1 MRKNKTGSLF
11 NSKDLC
17 AALHLPVF
25 TSFEQN
31 VKFHLTCLHCFM
43 HYTECIIHVGL
54 QHIHMTDSNVDKP
67 KLNGPVFL
75 TSSMF
80 LSTLQPPQRAAFLP
94 EVCIHGLPNGPSD
107 CHPDDIT
114 KQEQAKECQD
124 FKSRWFLGTAN
135 HCSLYLHLKPRRNK
149 DLHIFSCFNKQAIN
163 YPGTTR
169 TKTSYGRKVG
179 MSNHQRGTCGS

>member
-1 MRKNKTGSLF
+1 
-11 NSKDLC
+11 
-17 AALHLPVF
+17 
-25 TSFEQN
+25 
-31 VKFHLTCLHCFM
+31 
-43 HYTECIIHVGL
+43 
-54 QHIHMTDSNVDKP
+54 MTDSNVDKP

-80 LSTLQPPQRAAFLP
+80 LSTLQPADVTLRRAAFLP

-135 HCSLYLHLKPRRNK
+135 HSSLYLHLKPRRNK
-149 DLHIFSCFNKQAIN
+149 DRHTFSCFNKQAIN
-163 YPGTTR
+163 YPGYFCNKDKDELWEKSR
-169 TKTSYGRKVG
+169 
-179 MSNHQRGTCGS
+179 HE